1 MRAFLL
7 AILMAFSAPSFADPM
22 AIDVPIILMTQEEFS
37 QLVTEV
43 KKLYA
48 ERDALKSQLI
58 KSEKSCKKT

>member
-22 AIDVPIILMTQEEFS
+22 AIDVPIVLMTQEEFS

-48 ERDALKSQLI
+48 ERDALKSQLT

>member
-7 AILMAFSAPSFADPM
+7 AILMAFSAPSFADPI
-22 AIDVPIILMTQEEFS
+22 AIDVPIVLMTQEEFS

-48 ERDALKSQLI
+48 ERDALKSQLT

>member
-22 AIDVPIILMTQEEFS
+22 AIDVPIVLMTQEEFS

-48 ERDALKSQLI
+48 ERDALKSQLA

>member
-1 MRAFLL
+1 MKTLL
-7 AILMAFSAPSFADPM
+7 LTLALLFSAPSFADPM
-22 AIDVPIILMTQEEFS
+22 AIDVPIVLMTQEEFS

-48 ERDALKSQLI
+48 ERDALKSQLT